1 MRKEIVIVGGG
12 TAGWLTALTIE
23 KLMGYDA
30 NISIIESEEIGI
42 IGAGE
47 GSTPNFPGLINW
59 LGIDYIDFLI
69 KTNATYKI
77 GISFENWNNMGDK
90 YFHPFTAFHN
100 KFDWA
105 VSNNKEIGVEYIGYL
120 NSNNLK
126 LDDYVLSS
134 VLANNNLSP
143 LTISKI
149 DDKENSVHYSFH
161 FDAHLVAKYLK
172 KVGERRKIKRIEGI
186 VKGFRV
192 DKNNQIEKIYLKG
205 NEIIKCDFVFD
216 CTGFKRLIVGKL
228 FETKWKSYNKNLKVN
243 TAIPFFLP
251 QEKEIKPYTRAI
263 AMKYGWMWQIP
274 LQNRYGC
281 GYIFD
286 KNYTNLED
294 AKKEVVDFIGN
305 KIEFGKQIEFDAGRY
320 EDVWVNNCVAIGL
333 SAGFT
338 EPIEATSIF
347 NVINQLSCI
356 SKNNILDYLNGNRE
370 FYKEYNNWIAK
381 LNDDVMDFLQFH
393 YFTNR
398 KDTKFWSD
406 YFETSEKSISL
417 ENKIKKWK
425 LLKPTE
431 LDFENES
438 FGLANWLCVGNGINF
453 FNSDYFIDSYKKCV
467 FKNELEEH
475 HKLQVNNIEQV
486 RKISIN
492 QSKALNFLKNFYYGK
507 TNNI

>member
-12 TAGWLTALTIE
+12 TAGWLTALTIQ

>member
-12 TAGWLTALTIE
+12 TAGWLTALTIQ

-205 NEIIKCDFVFD
+205 M
-216 CTGFKRLIVGKL
+216 KL
-228 FETKWKSYNKNLKVN
+228 
-243 TAIPFFLP
+243 
-251 QEKEIKPYTRAI
+251 
-263 AMKYGWMWQIP
+263 
-274 LQNRYGC
+274 
-281 GYIFD
+281 
-286 KNYTNLED
+286 
-294 AKKEVVDFIGN
+294 
-305 KIEFGKQIEFDAGRY
+305 
-320 EDVWVNNCVAIGL
+320 
-333 SAGFT
+333 
-338 EPIEATSIF
+338 
-347 NVINQLSCI
+347 
-356 SKNNILDYLNGNRE
+356 
-370 FYKEYNNWIAK
+370 
-381 LNDDVMDFLQFH
+381 
-393 YFTNR
+393 
-398 KDTKFWSD
+398 
-406 YFETSEKSISL
+406 
-417 ENKIKKWK
+417 
-425 LLKPTE
+425 
-431 LDFENES
+431 
-438 FGLANWLCVGNGINF
+438 
-453 FNSDYFIDSYKKCV
+453 
-467 FKNELEEH
+467 
-475 HKLQVNNIEQV
+475 
-486 RKISIN
+486 
-492 QSKALNFLKNFYYGK
+492 
-507 TNNI
+507 

>member
-1 MRKEIVIVGGG
+1 
-12 TAGWLTALTIE
+12 
-23 KLMGYDA
+23 
-30 NISIIESEEIGI
+30 
-42 IGAGE
+42 
-47 GSTPNFPGLINW
+47 
-59 LGIDYIDFLI
+59 
-69 KTNATYKI
+69 
-77 GISFENWNNMGDK
+77 
-90 YFHPFTAFHN
+90 
-100 KFDWA
+100 
-105 VSNNKEIGVEYIGYL
+105 
-120 NSNNLK
+120 
-126 LDDYVLSS
+126 
-134 VLANNNLSP
+134 
-143 LTISKI
+143 
-149 DDKENSVHYSFH
+149 
-161 FDAHLVAKYLK
+161 
-172 KVGERRKIKRIEGI
+172 
-186 VKGFRV
+186 
-192 DKNNQIEKIYLKG
+192 
-205 NEIIKCDFVFD
+205 
-216 CTGFKRLIVGKL
+216 
-228 FETKWKSYNKNLKVN
+228 
-243 TAIPFFLP
+243 
-251 QEKEIKPYTRAI
+251 
-263 AMKYGWMWQIP
+263 MKYGWMWQIP

>member
-12 TAGWLTALTIE
+12 TAGWLTALTIQ

-172 KVGERRKIKRIEGI
+172 KVGERRKIKTIEGI